1 MVGSDYYTAPEVFRL
16 KGYDYKADVFGVGIV
31 TFTLYLSLNQRANV
45 VDSVVIIRTVALLA
59 PAFEKKDCCWKIRIG
74 RIFRPPRRTL

>member
-31 TFTLYLSLNQRANV
+31 TFTLYLSLNQRVDV
-45 VDSVVIIRTVALLA
+45 VDSVVIIRIVVLLA
-59 PAFEKKDCCWKIRIG
+59 PAFEKKDCC
-74 RIFRPPRRTL
+74 

>member
-31 TFTLYLSLNQRANV
+31 TFTLYLSLNQRVNV
-45 VDSVVIIRTVALLA
+45 VDSVVIIRTVVLLV
-59 PAFEKKDCCWKIRIG
+59 PAFEKKDCC
-74 RIFRPPRRTL
+74 